1 MRRTIVIGLGNPLLS
16 DDGVG
21 IKVAQEVQKALKH
34 PVTPAIKVMEAGAG
48 GLRLMEMMVD
58 YDRAI
63 LIDAITD
70 WPGGKPGQI
79 HRLTLDDL
87 RQISPAQHTAS
98 AHDVNL
104 PTALAAGRPL
114 DLKLPEEIVIFAIG
128 AVNVSEFGEEPT
140 PEILSAVPG
149 AVEAVLQVIYSDSA

>member
-1 MRRTIVIGLGNPLLS
+1 MRTIVIGLGNPFLS

-21 IKVAQEVQKALKH
+21 VRVAHEIQKSPNQPGA
-34 PVTPAIKVMEAGAG
+34 PEITVTESGAG

-79 HRLTLDDL
+79 HRLTMDDL

-104 PTALAAGRPL
+104 PTAMAAGRL
-114 DLKLPEEIVIFAIG
+114 LGLQLPEEVVIFAIG
-128 AVNVSEFGEEPT
+128 ASNVSEFSEEPT
-140 PEILSAVPG
+140 PEIASAVPH
-149 AVEAVLQVIYSDSA
+149 AVEAVLQVINSDS